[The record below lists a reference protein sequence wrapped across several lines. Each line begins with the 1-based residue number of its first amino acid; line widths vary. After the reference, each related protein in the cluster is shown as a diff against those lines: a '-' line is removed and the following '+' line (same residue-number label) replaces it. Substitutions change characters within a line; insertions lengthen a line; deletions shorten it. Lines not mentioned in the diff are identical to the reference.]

1 MEKLS
6 SKTLKNKNFLHSEDK
21 KENAY
26 KGNNNKSP
34 ENKRKNL
41 EDKNIKKKLPFSISD
56 KNVVNNTHKKL
67 KFSQKNKI
75 IFTEF
80 LKRTLIKK
88 GDKELLLIQCLKKE
102 PQTRTKDENNTVRNF
117 LSSSKIV
124 NALLKIQFFK
134 QKNSNNILSS
144 ITNELKFTSF
154 KEGQMLFKIGD
165 SIDNFYI
172 IYNGNV
178 LIENLERYSIALSS
192 RQYIKAIIDKY
203 HTLYDYKDEYTLSE
217 NNNLF
222 NFKKIIYDE
231 DKRNYS
237 EYILQKIIETNKDI
251 VNIEED
257 EIKYLN
263 LILLIIDIK
272 NTLNNIFG
280 SYNALLLL
288 IRDYNYDYKKILY
301 DMDYL
306 KNNFFVHSVEINMK
320 QIYKNIPELNP
331 KLVEKYEKIIDNC
344 NNYIFIFFRKG
355 KTTRLQNL
363 GECFGDITPD
373 LKFNTLYESHLKRDY
388 SATALEDTN
397 LAYIPFQRLS
407 DLLKIEKEDIKHG
420 ESKFLKNSFFFNNI
434 NSFTFTKKYL
444 KYFIY
449 EEVPY
454 NNYLFEQGQKDKYIY
469 FLKYGK
475 YEIFC
480 HKNIKNMLKMVSDIS
495 KNYVDEL
502 KKSEYI
508 KLTRDI
514 SKNLRVFSFIK
525 KEFLEDIPIKL
536 FVINKCFALG
546 IEALY
551 NDIPYLYNAKVLSE
565 KAGYYKIEYK
575 YLLQLMKEVKNGN
588 EILMNESNYHLEL
601 ILDRMVNICNKKVKY
616 INKGKNKNIFDDSD
630 SHKINKNKGKIKIK
644 VFNNKIKEFLKNKCN
659 KKINNFDSN
668 FFLTARNDESI
679 IKKEKSKFK
688 SYFLTELSRIENK
701 NDNKIENKEL
711 GKTYNKY
718 NNNILKDNKVK
729 PNIVK
734 SKSSSINHFYNKNN
748 LMNYNNI
755 EEKHTENKNIN
766 ATLNKMSKFNPFQ
779 IKFEENLIKKLKNT
793 LENELL
799 FYYSTK
805 DKPKRNVKTADTK
818 IKTDKKEKKEIST
831 IIKSNKKEKE
841 ISDNNSLYSNVIL
854 PYYNSSKNVHNNLE
868 KLIPLELDEI
878 PKKKRFSSRNKN
890 INLYPLYFT
899 KDNNYLTKD
908 ALTINMDNLMK
919 KTLINEQY
927 NKTFIINNINK
938 FNDEEKN
945 ELNNSFNKTL
955 YEYKNKTKGYR
966 NFSGINNKLKINIES
981 YGFKGKKYLI
991 NYKNDYNKT
1000 LYKTIKERVEDN
1012 LFMNGQT
1019 SSPKINKAYY

>member
-124 NALLKIQFFK
+124 NALLKIQFFE

-373 LKFNTLYESHLKRDY
+373 LKFNTLYENHLKRDY

-397 LAYIPFQRLS
+397 LA
-407 DLLKIEKEDIKHG
+407 
-420 ESKFLKNSFFFNNI
+420 
-434 NSFTFTKKYL
+434 
-444 KYFIY
+444 
-449 EEVPY
+449 
-454 NNYLFEQGQKDKYIY
+454 
-469 FLKYGK
+469 
-475 YEIFC
+475 
-480 HKNIKNMLKMVSDIS
+480 
-495 KNYVDEL
+495 
-502 KKSEYI
+502 
-508 KLTRDI
+508 
-514 SKNLRVFSFIK
+514 
-525 KEFLEDIPIKL
+525 
-536 FVINKCFALG
+536 
-546 IEALY
+546 
-551 NDIPYLYNAKVLSE
+551 
-565 KAGYYKIEYK
+565 
-575 YLLQLMKEVKNGN
+575 
-588 EILMNESNYHLEL
+588 
-601 ILDRMVNICNKKVKY
+601 
-616 INKGKNKNIFDDSD
+616 
-630 SHKINKNKGKIKIK
+630 
-644 VFNNKIKEFLKNKCN
+644 
-659 KKINNFDSN
+659 
-668 FFLTARNDESI
+668 
-679 IKKEKSKFK
+679 
-688 SYFLTELSRIENK
+688 
-701 NDNKIENKEL
+701 
-711 GKTYNKY
+711 

-805 DKPKRNVKTADTK
+805 DKPKRNVKTGDTK
-818 IKTDKKEKKEIST
+818 IKTNKKEKKEIST
-831 IIKSNKKEKE
+831 IIKSDKKEKE

-890 INLYPLYFT
+890 TNLYPLYFT

-927 NKTFIINNINK
+927 NKTFVINNINK

-981 YGFKGKKYLI
+981 YGFRGKKYLI